1 MSDILKMMNYDLDP
15 ELGDSLFMKD
25 DSDLN
30 LGDGFFIKAGAIQ
43 VEPTFYRTN
52 IKVGVKLDKDAIMP
66 SYVSEYDS
74 GADIFCKHYTYIP
87 AGARG
92 YIIKTGV
99 RIDIP
104 NGFEIQ
110 VRPKSGISTRTNLRV
125 VLGTVDSGYKGEIGI
140 IVDNLGDEPIEID
153 RGKAVAQLVLMPV
166 PMMIFEERD
175 ELSTSER
182 GENGFGSTGRGI

>member
-1 MSDILKMMNYDLDP
+1 MSDILKNMNYDLDP
-15 ELGDSLFMKD
+15 
-25 DSDLN
+25 N
-30 LGDGFFIKAGAIQ
+30 LGDGFFIKAGEIKI
-43 VEPTFYRTN
+43 EPTFYRTN
-52 IKVGVKLDKDAIMP
+52 VKVGVKLDEDAIMP

-74 GADIFCKHYTYIP
+74 GADIFCKHDVYIP
-87 AGARG
+87 AGAKG

-110 VRPKSGISTRTNLRV
+110 VRPKSGVSTRSNLRV
-125 VLGTVDSGYKGEIGI
+125 IFGTVDSGYKGEIGI
-140 IVDNLGDEPIEID
+140 MVDNIGNEAIEIP
-153 RGKAVAQLVLMPV
+153 RGKAIAQLVLMPV
-166 PMMIFEERD
+166 PMMMFEERN